1 MCNGFVWGIVEGDR
15 CRTICAER
23 ALKPS
28 FRVIVGG
35 SQRIGPSAKVSTAMN
50 CLQRSFPMA
59 TVWRPLGSR
68 VTIVD
73 TKGMQ
78 TRRINLQH
86 FFGSDAELHRTRGR
100 ATSATPKAG

>member
-1 MCNGFVWGIVEGDR
+1 MCNGFVWGIVEGDRCRTICAERALKPLPRAEHRMCNGFVWGIVEGDR

-50 CLQRSFPMA
+50 CLQRSRSEEH
-59 TVWRPLGSR
+59 TSE
-68 VTIVD
+68 
-73 TKGMQ
+73 
-78 TRRINLQH
+78 LQSLRH
-86 FFGSDAELHRTRGR
+86 LV
-100 ATSATPKAG
+100 

>member
-1 MCNGFVWGIVEGDR
+1 MVLG
-15 CRTICAER
+15 
-23 ALKPS
+23 
-28 FRVIVGG
+28 VIVGG

-50 CLQRSFPMA
+50 CLQHSFPMA
-59 TVWRPLGSR
+59 TVWRPLGSQ

-86 FFGSDAELHRTRGR
+86 FFGSDAVLLSGHPLGWMAETHRTRGR
-100 ATSATPKAG
+100 ATSATPKGRLK